1 MLYSQMHR
9 KTASNAKSSEKSNT
23 TKTIKPNNLMTNLAC
38 LQVLKKLVSGPS
50 KSHNH
55 NNSKTRIRTEGNEK

>member
-1 MLYSQMHR
+1 MLINQIHR
-9 KTASNAKSSEKSNT
+9 KTASNAKSSEKNNAI
-23 TKTIKPNNLMTNLAC
+23 KINKPNTLMTNLAC